1 MFKKMGLLLLSL
13 IAMTTF
19 AVNDMEGVK
28 VGSNSPVKEFKAI
41 SGEKLNL
48 MEDGKNY
55 VLVFYRGSWCPYCM
69 KQLDS
74 IQSNVIPKL
83 DGNTILVGISVDKES
98 VAKKMAKTRNYTF
111 KVVSDPKASS
121 LMAFKIAN
129 KLDDELVEKY
139 KSAYKID
146 VEGDSGEKHHIVAH
160 PGVFI
165 VKNGK
170 IVFADVHTNYKE
182 RTENSVILKEL
193 K

>member
-1 MFKKMGLLLLSL
+1 MFKKIGLILFAL
-13 IAMTTF
+13 IGISTYAG
-19 AVNDMEGVK
+19 NDIEGVK
-28 VGSNSPVKEFKAI
+28 VGANTPVKELKTI
-41 SGEKLNL
+41 SGKKLNL
-48 MEDGKNY
+48 VDNTKNY

-74 IQSNVIPKL
+74 IQSEVVPKL
-83 DGNTILVGISVDKES
+83 DKKTTLVAISVDKDS
-98 VAKKMAKTRNYTF
+98 VAKKMKKKRDYSF
-111 KVVSDPKASS
+111 EVVSDPKASS